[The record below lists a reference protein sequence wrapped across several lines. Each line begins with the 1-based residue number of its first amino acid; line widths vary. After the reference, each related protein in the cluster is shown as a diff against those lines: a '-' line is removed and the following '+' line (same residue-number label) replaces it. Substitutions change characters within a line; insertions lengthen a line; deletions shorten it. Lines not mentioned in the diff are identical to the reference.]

1 MTTTIAP
8 APATSSGTTSS
19 GTTSSG
25 TTSSGATSSG
35 TGSLRMALLA
45 VAIVA
50 LVAAAF
56 MVGRITDP
64 TGAAPRASVT
74 SSTPVVRPAPGHCG
88 LPGVPC

>member
-8 APATSSGTTSS
+8 AAATSSGT
-19 GTTSSG
+19 
-25 TTSSGATSSG
+25 TSSG

-56 MVGRITDP
+56 VVGRITDP
-64 TGAAPRASVT
+64 TSAAPHASVT

-88 LPGVPC
+88 RPGVPC